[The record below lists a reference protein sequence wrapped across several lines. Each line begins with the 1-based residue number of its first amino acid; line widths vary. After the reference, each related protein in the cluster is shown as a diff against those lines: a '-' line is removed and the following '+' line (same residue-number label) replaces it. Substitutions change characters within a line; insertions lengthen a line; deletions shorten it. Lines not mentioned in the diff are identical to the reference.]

1 MKTNSYL
8 PINWTDGVKLTKDHF
23 TENYFNFI
31 TVVND
36 YNNVRLN
43 EFNYGIIDAASE
55 TSFQLDSK
63 IESDTHLI
71 VTLKQCNIIAKNG
84 HHISFNS
91 KIYGED
97 FPQASINATDL
108 DQNVTDTFYVVVSIN
123 PYKLIPVGIPDPEII
138 PLHHPH
144 VAPEIKLHIINQ
156 NAINQ
161 NFLESYFLILKKFK
175 LQNGTF
181 VENKKYIAPVVKAK
195 NNATLMQFISNVNT
209 ELHQI
214 YDYSIKINKK
224 NIQNSSNNKL
234 VLNTFSLCDKIIQ
247 FYVENNFYLKNIAK
261 EESPIFMSE
270 KIIILANSLLSAL
283 TIMDEKE
290 KEMLLQYYYEWVDVK
305 PSELLGILF
314 TVKDIVYDHNDIN
327 ATLDKLDQFSGIL
340 KKLWKKLSELEY
352 IGLRKDNIVIS
363 EETKTAAPKSRT
375 WSILD

>member
-23 TENYFNFI
+23 TENYLNFI

-84 HHISFNS
+84 HHILFNS

-123 PYKLIPVGIPDPEII
+123 PYKLIPVGIPDPEIV

-161 NFLESYFLILKKFK
+161 NFLESYFLILKKYK

-209 ELHQI
+209 ELHQL

-224 NIQNSSNNKL
+224 NIYNSANNKL

-261 EESPIFMSE
+261 EESPIYMSE

-305 PSELLGILF
+305 PSELLSILF

-327 ATLDKLDQFSGIL
+327 ETLDKLDQFSGIL

-352 IGLRKDNIVIS
+352 IGLRKENIVIS